1 MGENRDP
8 KTDQLDLIL
17 LPDEMSDGGSQMIF
31 RDRMDEGREVALVIG
46 TSGAAISSAKQR
58 NNRKGKTSDPCDYNP
73 SSSGPLFLPP
83 LDESAGYTGGIT
95 NEPAERSTGMC
106 VVTTTVSTHC

>member
-1 MGENRDP
+1 
-8 KTDQLDLIL
+8 
-17 LPDEMSDGGSQMIF
+17 MIF
-31 RDRMDEGREVALVIG
+31 RYRIDEDREVTLVIG

-58 NNRKGKTSDPCDYNP
+58 NNHKGKTPDPCDYDR

-83 LDESAGYTGGIT
+83 LDQSAGYTGGIT

-106 VVTTTVSTHC
+106 VVTTTVSTHF